1 MAKFDSGEF
10 KQENW
15 KTKSA
20 KFAGQTK
27 DATVSGA
34 VGAKNLTLK
43 AGKSI
48 KEKDWTRE
56 KNGVASA
63 GSATGRGIVKAGTW
77 TGSTIS
83 GGVKSLFTKK
93 PAA

>member
-1 MAKFDSGEF
+1 M
-10 KQENW
+10 
-15 KTKSA
+15 
-20 KFAGQTK
+20 
-27 DATVSGA
+27 
-34 VGAKNLTLK
+34 
-43 AGKSI
+43 

-56 KNGVASA
+56 KNGIASA

>member
-1 MAKFDSGEF
+1 V
-10 KQENW
+10 
-15 KTKSA
+15 SA
-20 KFAGQTK
+20 TFLLASLPAMNCFSFWTLAYPGHRGHEGFT
-27 DATVSGA
+27 TA
-34 VGAKNLTLK
+34 VLR
-43 AGKSI
+43 SI

-56 KNGVASA
+56 KNGIASA